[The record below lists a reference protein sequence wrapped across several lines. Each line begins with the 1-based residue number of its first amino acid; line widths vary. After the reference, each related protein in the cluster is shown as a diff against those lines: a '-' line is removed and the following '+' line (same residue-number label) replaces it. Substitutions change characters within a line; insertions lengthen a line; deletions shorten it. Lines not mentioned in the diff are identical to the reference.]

1 MILLIP
7 VDQSTSCCDAVFRVV
22 NRAYLSGM
30 ILCGFS
36 ALLLLG
42 CLPIHA
48 AFADPGVAPL
58 RIAFWNIQ
66 WFPGKRP
73 DATHWEEKDHA
84 PLVQKVVKEISP
96 DILGMGEIRN
106 EDAAKVAIAT
116 LEGMNIDICSRFLL
130 NDGTIGTQQVALTS
144 RLKPVSAWS
153 ESWQQRSGI
162 TIPRGFSFA
171 AYPMGSDSIVL
182 VYGVHFKSNRGEM
195 QQNVPA
201 REASSRQLLAHAE
214 KMEEI
219 YAKAYKN
226 VAVVLAGDFNTSL
239 DDPRF
244 GSERT
249 LRDLQKAGFTWA
261 WEKIPVAERT
271 TLPSQ
276 PQMDPKF
283 SPYPP
288 ASFDHIFVKGAEIV
302 RCEAFPSSPLASD
315 HRPVVAD
322 LLIPITPVTSSSEV
336 AE

>member
-1 MILLIP
+1 
-7 VDQSTSCCDAVFRVV
+7 
-22 NRAYLSGM
+22 M

-36 ALLLLG
+36 VLLLLG

-48 AFADPGVAPL
+48 ASADPGVAQL
-58 RIAFWNIQ
+58 RIAFWNVE

-73 DATHWEEKDHA
+73 DPTHWEEKDHV
-84 PLVQKVVKEISP
+84 PLVQKVVNELSP

-106 EDAAKVAIAT
+106 EDAARIAIST
-116 LEGMNIDICSRFLL
+116 LEGTNVDICSRFRLD
-130 NDGTIGTQQVALTS
+130 DGTIGPQQIALAS
-144 RLKPVSAWS
+144 RLTPVSAWS
-153 ESWQQRSGI
+153 EPWEQRSGLA
-162 TIPRGFSFA
+162 IPRGFSFA
-171 AYPMGSDSIVL
+171 AYPMGSDSVVL

-195 QQNVPA
+195 QKNVPA

-226 VAVVLAGDFNTSL
+226 VAVVFAGDFNTSL

-244 GSERT
+244 DSERT
-249 LRDLQKAGFTWA
+249 LRDFKKAGFTWA

-283 SPYPP
+283 PPYPP
-288 ASFDHIFVKGAEIV
+288 ASFDHIFVKGAQIV

-322 LLIPITPVTSSSEV
+322 LLIPITPVASSSEV
-336 AE
+336 TE